1 MELFF
6 NKDLKCP
13 TGEKFFPK
21 ETKFSP
27 FPNLKIFFLIFRL
40 HWNSRLFGGIFSLS
54 SGSVLVRCADNF
66 QIQKYAYALLLQL
79 SPLPGC
85 AVPGDPLNFSSLAGG
100 NKDVSHSLIRGWQV
114 TQLTP
119 GMGNTWLINCLV
131 TLTASQRCSQ
141 PTVHPQN
148 LTFWIFCS
156 GIWRK
161 AGKPEKH
168 RQQERAPERPRTRG
182 TKCRDSLTFT
192 EVLLSLINTK
202 SEMLLNTEIWKNLSR
217 CI

>member
-1 MELFF
+1 M
-6 NKDLKCP
+6 
-13 TGEKFFPK
+13 
-21 ETKFSP
+21 
-27 FPNLKIFFLIFRL
+27 
-40 HWNSRLFGGIFSLS
+40 
-54 SGSVLVRCADNF
+54 LVRCADNF
-66 QIQKYAYALLLQL
+66 QIQRYAYALQRDRLLQL
-79 SPLPGC
+79 SPLPGY

-131 TLTASQRCSQ
+131 TLPASQRCSQ

-148 LTFWIFCS
+148 LTFSVFCS

-168 RQQERAPERPRTRG
+168 RQQERAPDRPRTRG
-182 TKCRDSLTFT
+182 TKCRGSLTFT

-202 SEMLLNTEIWKNLSR
+202 SEMLLNKEIRRNLSR
-217 CI
+217 CTQVYVETIFHHFLVICLNY